1 MTRATGAVELDVVIP
16 VRTGVEFLP
25 EAVASASTQ
34 IDATVHVIVVDD
46 GADPDPAVVL
56 AGVGGVHVT
65 VIANSGPPGIAGAR
79 NAGAAVGRSP
89 LLAFLDAD
97 DTWPATRTAAL
108 LALLDAGHGLAFG
121 AVELTDRD
129 GRSVGREHA
138 PVVGAGL
145 MRREVWD
152 AVGGFDPVL
161 GVGEFIDWMSRA
173 RALGIAEG
181 RTDATAL
188 RRRSHDGNM
197 TRTAPTE
204 GYVAVARAHLRRR
217 RLP

>member
-25 EAVASASTQ
+25 EAVMSAAAQTGV
-34 IDATVHVIVVDD
+34 TVHVIVVDD
-46 GADPDPAVVL
+46 GADPDPSAVL
-56 AGVGGVHVT
+56 AGADGVHLT
-65 VIANSGPPGIAGAR
+65 LIANPGPPGVGGAR
-79 NAGAAVGRSP
+79 NAGAAVGRSS

-97 DTWPATRTAAL
+97 DTWPPTRTAAL
-108 LALLDAGHGLAFG
+108 LALLDAGHGHAFG

-129 GRSVGREHA
+129 GRTVGRGHA

-152 AVGGFDPVL
+152 AVGGFDPAL

-204 GYVAVARAHLRRR
+204 GYAAVARAHLRRR
-217 RLP
+217 TRP